1 MTVTEMFKMLFGL
14 HELHCMCVCVS
25 RINAFFCLCNFCV
38 PLLFAV
44 LQTLFNSPRKAVVFL
59 PSFLNPNFIPTLQQ
73 PSSMLSPSPLTVVS
87 SHLSPLQQSSESQL
101 SFSFVLCFP
110 QSHFAIFAPKVANVQ
125 LKQSFQKSIHTV
137 KVQLVGNAHPS
148 IQSWWCHFSPCC
160 RCLAQLLLLDLF
172 FTAQDA
178 AVSSRDPSR
187 CSETAFLVFRER
199 FLELVFSGWQTHGS

>member
-1 MTVTEMFKMLFGL
+1 MLKMLFGL

-59 PSFLNPNFIPTLQQ
+59 PSFLNPNFISHTKTAMFSPA
-73 PSSMLSPSPLTVVS
+73 PSTVVS

-110 QSHFAIFAPKVANVQ
+110 LSHLAILFQKWQMSNSV
-125 LKQSFQKSIHTV
+125 KSFQRSIHT
-137 KVQLVGNAHPS
+137 Q
-148 IQSWWCHFSPCC
+148 
-160 RCLAQLLLLDLF
+160 
-172 FTAQDA
+172 
-178 AVSSRDPSR
+178 
-187 CSETAFLVFRER
+187 
-199 FLELVFSGWQTHGS
+199 